1 MSSQYKVC
9 SLFWEHCDGY
19 YRLKN
24 QGRLE
29 ELLSDGWEISRVDT
43 MSPTNFPSGAFGAT
57 NVYILEKQNEEKQN
71 EDTKK
76 NSVLEPLPHDTGL
89 RVGLLPHDM
98 GLRVELD
105 TNETCYLKSG
115 WKERGDGI
123 YGLAVSYTD
132 GSGIVSVSR
141 PDKPVPIAIMN
152 SHVRLAV
159 SFDEHETETTRQ
171 NEDTNIKETNR

>member
-1 MSSQYKVC
+1 MSSQYTVC
-9 SLFWEHCDGY
+9 SLFWEDRGHCY
-19 YRLKN
+19 HLKN
-24 QGRLE
+24 QGMLE
-29 ELLSDGWEISRVDT
+29 DLLNDGWEISRVDT
-43 MSPTNFPSGAFGAT
+43 MPQTNFPSGAFGAT
-57 NVYILEKQNEEKQN
+57 NVYVLEKQSD
-71 EDTKK
+71 DTKK
-76 NSVLEPLPHDTGL
+76 SSASEPLPHDMGL
-89 RVGLLPHDM
+89 RVGILPHDM

-171 NEDTNIKETNR
+171 NEDTNMKETNR

>member
-9 SLFWEHCDGY
+9 ALYWSYSDGY
-19 YRLKN
+19 YYLKH
-24 QGRLE
+24 QGVLE
-29 ELLSDGWEISRVDT
+29 DLLNDGWEISRVDAI
-43 MSPTNFPSGAFGAT
+43 SPTNFPAGAFGAT
-57 NVYILEKQNEEKQN
+57 NVYVLEKQSEEKQS

-76 NSVLEPLPHDTGL
+76 SSVSGF
-89 RVGLLPHDM
+89 LPHDM

-105 TNETCYLKSG
+105 TNETYYLKSG
-115 WKERGDGI
+115 WEKRGDGI

-132 GSGIVSVSR
+132 GSDIVSVSR

-159 SFDEHETETTRQ
+159 SFDEHGTETT
-171 NEDTNIKETNR
+171 K

>member
-1 MSSQYKVC
+1 MSSQYTVC

-24 QGRLE
+24 QGWLE

-43 MSPTNFPSGAFGAT
+43 MPQTNFPSGAFGAT
-57 NVYILEKQNEEKQN
+57 NVYVLEKQSD
-71 EDTKK
+71 DTKK
-76 NSVLEPLPHDTGL
+76 SSASEPLPHDMGL
-89 RVGLLPHDM
+89 RVGILPHDM

-105 TNETCYLKSG
+105 TNGTYYLKSG
-115 WKERGDGI
+115 WKERCDWI
-123 YGLAVSYTD
+123 YGLAWRYTD

-141 PDKPVPIAIMN
+141 PDNPVPIAIMN

-159 SFDEHETETTRQ
+159 SFDEHETGTTGQNKET
-171 NEDTNIKETNR
+171 NMKETNR

>member
-1 MSSQYKVC
+1 MSSQYKVRALYW
-9 SLFWEHCDGY
+9 SYHDGY
-19 YRLKN
+19 YLLKH
-24 QGRLE
+24 QGELE
-29 ELLSDGWEISRVDT
+29 DLLNDGWEISRVDT
-43 MSPTNFPSGAFGAT
+43 MSPTNFPSGEFGAT
-57 NVYILEKQNEEKQN
+57 NVYVLEKQSEEKQS

-76 NSVLEPLPHDTGL
+76 SSVSEI
-89 RVGLLPHDM
+89 LPHDM
-98 GLRVELD
+98 SLRVKLD
-105 TNETCYLKSG
+105 TNETYCLKSG
-115 WKERGDGI
+115 WKKRGDGI

-171 NEDTNIKETNR
+171 NEDTNMKETNR

>member
-9 SLFWEHCDGY
+9 PLFWADFGSDRHLVNMEA
-19 YRLKN
+19 
-24 QGRLE
+24 LE
-29 ELLSDGWEISRVDT
+29 ELLNDGWKIARVDT
-43 MSPTNFPSGAFGAT
+43 IPPTELPDNAVSAT
-57 NVYILEKQNEEKQN
+57 NVYVLEKQNEEKQS

-76 NSVLEPLPHDTGL
+76 SSVSGFLPHG
-89 RVGLLPHDM
+89 M
-98 GLRVELD
+98 GLHVELD

-115 WKERGDGI
+115 WKEHCGYI

-141 PDKPVPIAIMN
+141 PDNPVPIAIMN

-159 SFDEHETETTRQ
+159 SFDEHGTETT
-171 NEDTNIKETNR
+171 K

>member
-9 SLFWEHCDGY
+9 SLFWEYCDGY

-24 QGRLE
+24 QGWLE

-57 NVYILEKQNEEKQN
+57 NVYILEKQN

-105 TNETCYLKSG
+105 TNETYCLKSG
-115 WKERGDGI
+115 WKKRGDGI

-171 NEDTNIKETNR
+171 NEDTNMKETNR

>member
-24 QGRLE
+24 QGWLE

-43 MSPTNFPSGAFGAT
+43 MPPTNFPSGAFGAT
-57 NVYILEKQNEEKQN
+57 NVYILEKQNEEKQS

-76 NSVLEPLPHDTGL
+76 NSVLEP
-89 RVGLLPHDM
+89 LPHDM

-105 TNETCYLKSG
+105 TNETYYLKSG

-141 PDKPVPIAIMN
+141 PDKPVPTAIMN

-171 NEDTNIKETNR
+171 NEDTNIKEANR

>member
-9 SLFWEHCDGY
+9 PLFWNDSGDC

-24 QGRLE
+24 QNAIE
-29 ELLSDGWEISRVDT
+29 ELLNDGWKISRVDT
-43 MSPTNFPSGAFGAT
+43 MSPTEFQSGTTVSAT
-57 NVYILEKQNEEKQN
+57 NVYVLEKQSEEKQS

-76 NSVLEPLPHDTGL
+76 SSVSEF
-89 RVGLLPHDM
+89 LPHDM

-105 TNETCYLKSG
+105 TNETYYLKSG

-141 PDKPVPIAIMN
+141 PDKPVPTAIMK

-171 NEDTNIKETNR
+171 NEDTNMKEANR